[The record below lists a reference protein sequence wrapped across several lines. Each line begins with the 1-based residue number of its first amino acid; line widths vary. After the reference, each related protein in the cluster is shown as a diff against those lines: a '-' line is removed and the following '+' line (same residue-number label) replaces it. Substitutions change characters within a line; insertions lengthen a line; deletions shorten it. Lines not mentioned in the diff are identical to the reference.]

1 MPHPLFKYFPQ
12 NHEGRD
18 FVVGD
23 LHGMFHT
30 LETLLDSVNFDTA
43 IDRLFSVGDLV
54 DRGPESKRVVEFLNK
69 PWFHAIQG
77 NHEQLLLQ
85 SEASESIYEAWTQ
98 RAGGKW
104 WITVS
109 DSERAEILA
118 KIDEL
123 PLAFQVTTDTGEI
136 GIIHADIPIGLS
148 WQEFIKQ
155 LQGNSELQQHA
166 QWSRLRH
173 RYVTAS
179 ETVPQIDGID
189 LVVVGHSIVPKP
201 LHTANLYYIDT
212 GAAYTEH
219 KIDSKLTLLQIHP
232 EQNIFQAK
240 TKP

>member
-1 MPHPLFKYFPQ
+1 MQHPLFKYFPQ
-12 NHEGRD
+12 NHQGRD

-30 LETLLDSVNFDTA
+30 LEELLLSINFNKET
-43 IDRLFSVGDLV
+43 DRLFSVGDLV
-54 DRGPESKRVVEFLNK
+54 DRGPESKRVIEFLNQ

-85 SEASESIYEAWTQ
+85 SEESESIYEAWTK

-104 WITVS
+104 WITTS
-109 DSERAEILA
+109 
-118 KIDEL
+118 
-123 PLAFQVTTDTGEI
+123 LAFQVSTETGEI
-136 GIIHADIPIGLS
+136 GIIHADIPLGLS

-155 LQGNSELQQHA
+155 LQNNTELQQHV

-173 RYVTAS
+173 RYITSS
-179 ETVPQIDGID
+179 EMVPKIDGID

-201 LHTANLYYIDT
+201 IYTANLCYIDT

-219 KIDSKLTLLQIHP
+219 KLNSQLTILQIHP
-232 EQNIFQAK
+232 EQRLYQLK
-240 TKP
+240 T